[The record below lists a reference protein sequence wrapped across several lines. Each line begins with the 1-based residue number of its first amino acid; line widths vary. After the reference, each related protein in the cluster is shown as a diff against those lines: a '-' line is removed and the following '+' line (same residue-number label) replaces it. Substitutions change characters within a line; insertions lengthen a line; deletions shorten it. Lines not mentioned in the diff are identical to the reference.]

1 MKIAKHFSKISL
13 KENEK
18 IGFVTCHANEI
29 DKITHLRE
37 QGGTF
42 AKHTVWHAKQFFVE
56 IFQRTDFRWLAYDEI
71 MVVKLCSRAK
81 AR

>member
-29 DKITHLRE
+29 DKITHIRE

-42 AKHTVWHAKQFFVE
+42 AKHTV
-56 IFQRTDFRWLAYDEI
+56 
-71 MVVKLCSRAK
+71 
-81 AR
+81 

>member
-13 KENEK
+13 KKKNEK
-18 IGFVTCHANEI
+18 IGFITCHANEI

-42 AKHTVWHAKQFFVE
+42 AKHTV
-56 IFQRTDFRWLAYDEI
+56 
-71 MVVKLCSRAK
+71 
-81 AR
+81 